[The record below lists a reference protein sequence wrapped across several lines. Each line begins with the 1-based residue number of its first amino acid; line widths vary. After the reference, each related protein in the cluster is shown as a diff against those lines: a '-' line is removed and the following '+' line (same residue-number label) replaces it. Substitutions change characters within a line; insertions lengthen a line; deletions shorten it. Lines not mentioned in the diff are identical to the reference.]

1 MAVLAA
7 WFLGCH
13 TSRGSPSGPT
23 KTPTLRLPTLGRV
36 LARVHLPGPSVATS
50 SHTQVSETS
59 PEWPVFPAL
68 ALSAATVC
76 PKTGAK
82 PLWVSLPPWLE
93 EWAGGLAHPGGTRG
107 WWQVRELLKVTAV
120 FLLLVTR
127 GMARGALSKPH
138 AWPRFSVASQTG
150 EDKD

>member
-23 KTPTLRLPTLGRV
+23 KTPTLRLPTLGSV

-68 ALSAATVC
+68 ALSAVTVC
-76 PKTGAK
+76 VPRQALNHSGSRFLPGWRNGLGA
-82 PLWVSLPPWLE
+82 LLTLE
-93 EWAGGLAHPGGTRG
+93 GLGAGGRY
-107 WWQVRELLKVTAV
+107 ESC
-120 FLLLVTR
+120 
-127 GMARGALSKPH
+127 SK
-138 AWPRFSVASQTG
+138 
-150 EDKD
+150 